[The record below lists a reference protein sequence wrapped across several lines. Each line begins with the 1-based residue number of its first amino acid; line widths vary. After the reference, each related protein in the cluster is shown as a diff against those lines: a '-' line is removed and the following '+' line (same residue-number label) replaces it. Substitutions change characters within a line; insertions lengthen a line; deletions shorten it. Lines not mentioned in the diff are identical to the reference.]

1 MNVHPSVARQVLIA
15 AVLGAL
21 VVLAPAVADQVSS
34 GVSGVA
40 DVSFWD
46 VTVGA
51 ALAAAIRAAVA
62 FIPTCAS

>member
-21 VVLAPAVADQVSS
+21 VVIAPALADQVSS

-40 DVSFWD
+40 DVSFWNAA
-46 VTVGA
+46 VGA
-51 ALAAAIRAAVA
+51 ALAAGIRAAIA
-62 FIPTCAS
+62 FIPTSAA